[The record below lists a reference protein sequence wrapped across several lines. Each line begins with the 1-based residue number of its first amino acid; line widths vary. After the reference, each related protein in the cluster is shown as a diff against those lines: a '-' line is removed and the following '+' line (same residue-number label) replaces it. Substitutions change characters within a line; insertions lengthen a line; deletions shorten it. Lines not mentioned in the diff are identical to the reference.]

1 MFPVRGRV
9 LWLVGLLMVW
19 GPVSAFAQLPVDPY
33 FEFLNGRR
41 LEKAGDLGAALRAFE
56 RAAVAAPEAAGIR
69 AEIARFQLDQ
79 NKPREAA
86 ASARAAL
93 ALDDSNVGAHRV
105 LGLLLGGSE
114 ERMLEAVGH
123 LERVLATPAG
133 GTDVALQSTLGR
145 LYLFTGAV
153 PKAIDL
159 LGRLLEDQP
168 YLLPARVTLAQAMAA
183 AGRHD
188 DAIAVLEPAAK
199 ADPRLTAS
207 LALIYEGAGRLQDAA
222 EAYGR
227 AAAASPNNRQAQL
240 RYASALLVVPGANPL
255 KQALDVLARLLDR
268 DSKDAGALYL
278 QAQAYRRTGDVFAAE
293 RSARAILA
301 AEPDSVAGAYAL
313 ALVLGQSRRFK
324 DVVDHL
330 EPFVASAAARG
341 QSATTDLLTYLS
353 VAYQALGRHN
363 EAIDALKRAK
373 SAARDGTPAL
383 DARLVQAHVGAK
395 RYAEAVSLAEAAQ
408 KRYPDELQFTYL
420 QARALFQGGDSSRAL
435 SLLEAVVGSHP
446 DDLESYLTLAEL
458 YGESGRLDDGLQLLD
473 RAAKQFP
480 DNVAV
485 PFRRGSILAEAK
497 RDADAEEAFR
507 GVLNRQPNNG
517 PALNYL
523 GYMLAERGSRLDEA
537 IELITR
543 ALSSDKDNPSY
554 LDSLGW
560 AFFKRG
566 DLTEAEKHLTRAADA
581 LPLNSVVQDHYGD
594 LLAKAGRYRD
604 AVDAWIK
611 ALNGDSDEID
621 PSVVEQKI
629 RDTRG
634 KIR

>member
-1 MFPVRGRV
+1 
-9 LWLVGLLMVW
+9 
-19 GPVSAFAQLPVDPY
+19 
-33 FEFLNGRR
+33 
-41 LEKAGDLGAALRAFE
+41 
-56 RAAVAAPEAAGIR
+56 
-69 AEIARFQLDQ
+69 
-79 NKPREAA
+79 
-86 ASARAAL
+86 
-93 ALDDSNVGAHRV
+93 
-105 LGLLLGGSE
+105 
-114 ERMLEAVGH
+114 
-123 LERVLATPAG
+123 
-133 GTDVALQSTLGR
+133 
-145 LYLFTGAV
+145 
-153 PKAIDL
+153 
-159 LGRLLEDQP
+159 
-168 YLLPARVTLAQAMAA
+168 
-183 AGRHD
+183 
-188 DAIAVLEPAAK
+188 
-199 ADPRLTAS
+199 
-207 LALIYEGAGRLQDAA
+207 
-222 EAYGR
+222 
-227 AAAASPNNRQAQL
+227 
-240 RYASALLVVPGANPL
+240 LVVSGASPL

-268 DSKDAGALYL
+268 DSKDVGALYL
-278 QAQAYRRTGDVFAAE
+278 QSQAYRRTGDVFAAE

-301 AEPDSVAGAYAL
+301 VEPDSVAGAYAL

-330 EPFVASAAARG
+330 EPFVALAAARG
-341 QSATTDLLTYLS
+341 QSATDLLTYLS

-408 KRYPDELQFTYL
+408 KRYPDELQFAYL
-420 QARALFQGGDSSRAL
+420 QARALFQGGASSQAL

-458 YGESGRLDDGLQLLD
+458 YGESGRLDDGLELLD
-473 RAAKQFP
+473 RAAQQFP

-507 GVLNRQPNNG
+507 GVLNRQPDNG

-523 GYMLAERGSRLDEA
+523 GYMLADRGSRLDEA

-560 AFFKRG
+560 ALFKRG
-566 DLTEAEKHLTRAADA
+566 DLTEAKKHLTRAADA

-621 PSVVEQKI
+621 PRVVEQKI

>member
-1 MFPVRGRV
+1 MSPVRGRV
-9 LWLVGLLMVW
+9 LWLVGLLTVW
-19 GPVSAFAQLPVDPY
+19 GTVSAFAQLPVDPY

-41 LEKAGDLGAALRAFE
+41 LEKAGELGAALQAFE

-79 NKPREAA
+79 NKPREAV

-114 ERMLEAVGH
+114 ERMQEAVGH
-123 LERVLATPAG
+123 LERVLETPAG

-188 DAIAVLEPAAK
+188 DAIAVLEPAAR

-207 LALIYEGAGRLQDAA
+207 LALIYEGAGRLRDAA
-222 EAYGR
+222 DAYGR
-227 AAAASPNNRQAQL
+227 AAAASPNNRQFQL
-240 RYASALLVVPGANPL
+240 RHASALLVVPGASPL
-255 KQALDVLARLLDR
+255 KQALNVLARLLVL

-278 QAQAYRRTGDVFAAE
+278 QSQAYRQTGDMFAAE

-301 AEPDSVAGAYAL
+301 TEPDSVAGAYAL
-313 ALVLGQSRRFK
+313 SLVLGQSRRFK
-324 DVVDHL
+324 DVVDYL

-341 QSATTDLLTYLS
+341 QSATDLLTYLS

-408 KRYPDELQFTYL
+408 KRYPDELQFIYL
-420 QARALFQGGDSSRAL
+420 QARALFQGGKSSQAL
-435 SLLEAVVGSHP
+435 SLLETVVGSHP

-458 YGESGRLDDGLQLLD
+458 YGESGRLDDGLRLLD
-473 RAAKQFP
+473 RAAQQFP

-485 PFRRGSILAEAK
+485 PFRRGFILAEAN

-523 GYMLAERGSRLDEA
+523 GYMLADRGSRLDEA

-621 PSVVEQKI
+621 SSVVEQKI